1 VIAAP
6 MGSMWGA
13 GVRGWQRWLAPLAVL
28 LGILFATSMPAPPPM
43 PHGRDKVV
51 HLLAYALLGASVAWA
66 AESRAWRRAVTL
78 IVLVSAIGAADEFH
92 QHFIPNRA
100 MDVRDW
106 LADTAGAVT
115 GVLLMTAQFR
125 RRESA
130 A

>member
-1 VIAAP
+1 LSNAP
-6 MGSMWGA
+6 ASTLWGA

-28 LGILFATSMPAPPPM
+28 IGILFATSMPAPPPM
-43 PHGRDKVV
+43 PHGRDKIV
-51 HLLAYALLGASVAWA
+51 HLLAYAALGAAVAWA
-66 AESRAWRRAVTL
+66 AESGTWQRALRWIA
-78 IVLVSAIGAADEFH
+78 LVSVIGAADEWH
-92 QHFIPNRA
+92 QHFIPSRS

-106 LADTAGAVT
+106 AADTAGAAG